1 MTLPS
6 RSQDYGLLDSSILM
20 EAESEWKR
28 AALTLHFPWAW
39 DQASAVY
46 CIFHFSGGVFSLA
59 RPPRN
64 HRLPWAMVAGWVSK
78 KNAKKAG
85 DNRRKNGSP
94 LPIYRRPSEQHQQ
107 GSQPS
112 PSLDVGRGAVITAP
126 RRWKKVAQ
134 QNVQRT
140 AGLQPSRFF
149 PLGLGPGVGGLL
161 QRREEERERRR
172 EEGKKAEN
180 DRRKKG

>member
-1 MTLPS
+1 
-6 RSQDYGLLDSSILM
+6 M
-20 EAESEWKR
+20 EAESEWIR
-28 AALTLHFPWAW
+28 AALTLHTPWAW

-64 HRLPWAMVAGWVSK
+64 HRLPEAMVAGWVSK

-85 DNRRKNGSP
+85 DYRRKNGSP
-94 LPIYRRPSEQHQQ
+94 LPIYRRPSEQDQQ

-112 PSLDVGRGAVITAP
+112 PSLGVGRGAGITAP

-140 AGLQPSRFF
+140 AWLQPSRFF

-161 QRREEERERRR
+161 QRVEEERERGRDIGR
-172 EEGKKAEN
+172 KEVN
-180 DRRKKG
+180 NRRKRTEP